1 MRTILKVTSVL
12 QIIGGILSI
21 ILAVLSI
28 VGGGLLG
35 AASSNASGLAQSAGV
50 LTPGMLMVL
59 GVIVLL
65 GGIFSLVCGLFGLK
79 GSNGDKRKLKTALVL
94 GWISLALSIISV
106 IGDIA
111 GGTDTKEMLSML
123 YSLLVPVLFV
133 VSGTSVKKQIE

>member
-50 LTPGMLMVL
+50 LTTGMLMVL
-59 GVIVLL
+59 GAIVLL

-79 GSNGDKRKLKTALVL
+79 GSNGFKGKLKAALVL
-94 GWISLALSIISV
+94 GWISLVLSIVSV
-106 IGDIA
+106 IVDIA
-111 GGTDTKEMLSML
+111 GGADTKEMLSMV
-123 YSLLVPVLFV
+123 YSLLIPVLFV
-133 VSGTSVKKQIE
+133 VSGTSVYKQTE

>member
-50 LTPGMLMVL
+50 LTTGMLMVL

-111 GGTDTKEMLSML
+111 
-123 YSLLVPVLFV
+123 
-133 VSGTSVKKQIE
+133 

>member
-50 LTPGMLMVL
+50 LTTGMLMVL

-79 GSNGDKRKLKTALVL
+79 GSNGSKGKLKAALVL
-94 GWISLALSIISV
+94 GWISLVLSIVSV

-111 GGTDTKEMLSML
+111 GGADTKEMLSMV
-123 YSLLVPVLFV
+123 YSLLIPVLFV
-133 VSGTSVKKQIE
+133 VSGTSVYKQTE

>member
-50 LTPGMLMVL
+50 LTTGMLMVL

>member
-50 LTPGMLMVL
+50 LTTGMLMIL
-59 GVIVLL
+59 GVVVLL

>member
-12 QIIGGILSI
+12 QIIGGVLSI

-50 LTPGMLMVL
+50 LTTGMLMVL

>member
-50 LTPGMLMVL
+50 LTTGMLMVL
-59 GVIVLL
+59 GVTVLL

-133 VSGTSVKKQIE
+133 VSGTSVKKQIG

>member
-50 LTPGMLMVL
+50 LTTGMLMVL

-133 VSGTSVKKQIE
+133 VSGTSVKKQIG